1 MGACHGYAHRAS
13 MTTPVHSAE
22 RPVRLSSTTTI
33 PIGAVL
39 AGVLVL
45 ASAMLYMG
53 MQLQR
58 IDTIDTEVREM
69 RREIGELRTLLIRQT
84 GR

>member
-1 MGACHGYAHRAS
+1 

-33 PIGAVL
+33 PIGVVWTVGIVL
-39 AGVLVL
+39 GAAL
-45 ASAMLYMG
+45 LYG
-53 MQLQR
+53 GRQLQR
-58 IDTIDTEVREM
+58 IDTIEQEVREA
-69 RREIGELRTLLIRQT
+69 RREIGDLRTLLIRQ

>member
-1 MGACHGYAHRAS
+1 MGAYDGRAHCAA
-13 MTTPVHSAE
+13 MTTPVHTAE

-33 PIGAVL
+33 PIGAVW
-39 AGVLVL
+39 AGLLVL

-58 IDTIDTEVREM
+58 IDTIDNEVREM